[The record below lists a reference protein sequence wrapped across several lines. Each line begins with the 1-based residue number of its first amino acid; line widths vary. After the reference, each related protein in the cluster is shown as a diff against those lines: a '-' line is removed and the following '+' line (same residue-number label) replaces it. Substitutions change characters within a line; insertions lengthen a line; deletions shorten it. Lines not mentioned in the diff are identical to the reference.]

1 MVLRPGSRFL
11 AIPFFVV
18 SVTKDRRISGEARA
32 QRRMEGLKAKSDL
45 KSSSGV
51 NLK

>member
-1 MVLRPGSRFL
+1 MVLMPGSRSL

-18 SVTKDRRISGEARA
+18 LVSKDRRISGETRA
-32 QRRMEGLKAKSDL
+32 QRIMEGLKAKSDL